1 MLTRKQ
7 NLLETIRH
15 GNPDRFV
22 NQYEAFQMVYGT
34 PYTASAPMAQK
45 GGPSVVNQWGV
56 TISFPEGMP
65 GPFPVHD
72 EEHIVCKDIAEWK
85 KYVKAPNV
93 VFTPEEWA
101 PFVAE
106 AEKIDRDEYFVTPFV
121 APGVF
126 EQCHYLQE
134 IQNCLM
140 NFYEEPEAMHELVD
154 YITDWE
160 IRYAQELCKYIKPDA
175 LFHHDDWGSGASS
188 FISPEMFDEYFVPA
202 YKKIYGCYRDCGV
215 QVIVH
220 HSDSYAANLVPSMI
234 EIGIDIWQGVM
245 TSNKIEELIPKY
257 GDKITFMGGIDSA
270 TIDRVDWSRDVIA
283 SEAKRAT
290 EQYGRKSF
298 IPCNTM
304 GGPESIYPGVYDTLT
319 EEIEKINQKILAEGK
334 F

>member
-1 MLTRKQ
+1 MLTKRQ
-7 NLLETIRH
+7 NFLETIR
-15 GNPDRFV
+15 GGKPDRYV
-22 NQYEAFQMVYGT
+22 NQYEYLNIVMGT
-34 PYTASAPMAQK
+34 PFLAKYP
-45 GGPSVVNQWGV
+45 VVAYGQENVVGAWGV
-56 TISFPEGMP
+56 TWTWPEGFP
-65 GPFPVHD
+65 GGFPVHTPD
-72 EEHIVCKDIAEWK
+72 KIVIKDIENWRD
-85 KYVKAPNV
+85 YIQEPDLNY
-93 VFTPEEWA
+93 TEEDWA
-101 PFVAE
+101 PYVAM
-106 AEKIDRDEYFVTPFV
+106 AEKIDRKEEYVTAIL
-121 APGVF
+121 APGIF
-126 EQCHYLQE
+126 EMCHHLLE

>member
-1 MLTRKQ
+1 
-7 NLLETIRH
+7 
-15 GNPDRFV
+15 
-22 NQYEAFQMVYGT
+22 
-34 PYTASAPMAQK
+34 
-45 GGPSVVNQWGV
+45 
-56 TISFPEGMP
+56 
-65 GPFPVHD
+65 
-72 EEHIVCKDIAEWK
+72 
-85 KYVKAPNV
+85 
-93 VFTPEEWA
+93 
-101 PFVAE
+101 
-106 AEKIDRDEYFVTPFV
+106 
-121 APGVF
+121 
-126 EQCHYLQE
+126 
-134 IQNCLM
+134 
-140 NFYEEPEAMHELVD
+140 
-154 YITDWE
+154 
-160 IRYAQELCKYIKPDA
+160 
-175 LFHHDDWGSGASS
+175 
-188 FISPEMFDEYFVPA
+188 MFDQYFVPA
-202 YKKIYGCYRDCGV
+202 YKKIYGCSRDCGV